1 MAFVESQRVEAVKV
15 FESGAEIFREVV
27 IQLPEIGLHTVEV
40 PLPHSYIVDDAV
52 NVLSDDLVTH
62 QVKVDYRRTTAMEFA
77 ARYPG
82 VETLLDQLNSH
93 KHQWQQ
99 LSAKLTLGRAR
110 LTSLQQYL
118 VLPEPRV
125 ALNTDVV
132 GMLRELVQP
141 ESIEKVVKLLEQ
153 QEEEL
158 LRLVEDRVK
167 IKQEMKKIIEK
178 IREICGCY
186 LHDLL
191 ERIETSDFEIQEIRE
206 KLRKNTIDERV
217 VVNLTGNF
225 TATRVCVNL
234 VYAAFVANWRPS
246 YEVVMRS
253 GNEKELDFKYY
264 ASIEQSAGEAWENI
278 ELNMCSGMLGA
289 MIHCPELNRR
299 GVTLMEKSAA
309 HPGGAKQNLYGGSGA
324 FSHAHGQ
331 TVFKI
336 PGRHTITAN
345 ESERKY
351 ALAVATIPMQLQY
364 ISIPEKADAV
374 YRLTELSN
382 ILGVTLLAGEA
393 VVLHDS
399 SIVSKAPIPRV
410 TAGDRFKMYLGEE
423 QKLQIN
429 MKPVSKQTKQ
439 LGNVLVGQG
448 VKDSYSR
455 DFVVRNAYPE
465 QKILLIVL
473 SMPISESDQIKVT
486 SDHPPNAFRKC
497 PTGIYDDFE
506 AVTALKDVLLPTD
519 QVTWCWNEA
528 TGHCIAFCNIGAQSN
543 VILRHAFSVEYPK
556 SLPIEI
562 ATK

>member
-1 MAFVESQRVEAVKV
+1 MASVESQRVEAVKV

-27 IQLPEIGLHTVEV
+27 IQLPAIGLHTVEI
-40 PLPHSYIVDDAV
+40 PLPYSHIVDDAV

-62 QVKVDYRRTTAMEFA
+62 QVKVHYRRTTAVEFA
-77 ARYPG
+77 TRYPG
-82 VETLLDQLNSH
+82 VEPLLEELNAL

-99 LSAKLTLGRAR
+99 LSAKLALGRAR
-110 LTSLQQYL
+110 LTALQQYL
-118 VLPEPRV
+118 ALPKPRAAV
-125 ALNTDVV
+125 DLVP
-132 GMLRELVQP
+132 MLTELVQP
-141 ESIEKVVKLLEQ
+141 QSIEKVITLLEQ

-158 LRLVEDRVK
+158 LVVIEDRVK
-167 IKQEMKKIIEK
+167 IKQEMKKITEK

-191 ERIETSDFEIQEIRE
+191 DRIETPDFEIQEIRE
-206 KLRKNTIDERV
+206 KLRRHTIDERV
-217 VVNLTGNF
+217 IVNLTGNF

-253 GNEKELDFKYY
+253 GNEKDLDFKYY
-264 ASIEQSAGEAWENI
+264 ASIQQHAGEAWENI

-289 MIHCPELNRR
+289 MTHCPELNRR
-299 GVTLMEKSAA
+299 GITLMEKSAT
-309 HPGGAKQNLYGGSGA
+309 HPGGAKQNLYGGGGG

-351 ALAVATIPMQLQY
+351 ALAVATVPMQLQY
-364 ISIPEKADAV
+364 ISVPEKADAV

-382 ILGVTLLAGEA
+382 TLGVTLLAGEA

-410 TAGDRFKMYLGEE
+410 TAGDKFKMYLGEE

-448 VKDSYSR
+448 LKDSYSR

-465 QKILLIVL
+465 QKNLLVVL

-486 SDHPPNAFRKC
+486 SDHPPNVFRKC

-528 TGHCIAFCNIGAQSN
+528 TGHCIAFCNIAAQSN

-556 SLPIEI
+556 ALPIEI
-562 ATK
+562 AAK